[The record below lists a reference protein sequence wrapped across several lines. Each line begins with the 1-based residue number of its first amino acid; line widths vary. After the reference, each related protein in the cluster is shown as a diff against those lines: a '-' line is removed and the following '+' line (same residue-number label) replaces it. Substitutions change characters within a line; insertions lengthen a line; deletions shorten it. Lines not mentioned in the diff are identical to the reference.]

1 MKIWVLYKQYVGVDY
16 YDLDSA
22 EVFRTE
28 EDAERRM
35 LDLQVG
41 DDSIDIEDVTIC
53 KYDFE

>member
-41 DDSIDIEDVTIC
+41 DDSIDIEGVTIC